1 MSSVGVELMTDATAS
16 PIPSNRV
23 QTIMLGFIESNMN
36 DDGVDRRGFSLR
48 QIQALQ
54 AGAYRAEE
62 HRDRFA
68 QVLRLQHGRAC

>member
-1 MSSVGVELMTDATAS
+1 MLPPAQLELVSHRYDLFTLNQLKFITYTKQA
-16 PIPSNRV
+16 
-23 QTIMLGFIESNMN
+23 GF
-36 DDGVDRRGFSLR
+36 FSLR

-68 QVLRLQHGRAC
+68 QVLKLQHGRAC